1 MNKVTRQWL
10 YFSATCNDEGENGL
24 YINWSNQ
31 WILFTDLSFV
41 FNSIVHISNMFGGY
55 GGYGGYG
62 GGGYG
67 GGGFSNEMRS
77 DMWIQQN
84 VPGGLNST

>member
-1 MNKVTRQWL
+1 
-10 YFSATCNDEGENGL
+10 
-24 YINWSNQ
+24 
-31 WILFTDLSFV
+31 
-41 FNSIVHISNMFGGY
+41 MFGGY